1 MTTIDLNADLGEGM
15 ETDEAMMRQITSASI
30 ACGGHAGDPASM
42 RRSVELALAH
52 GVGIGAH
59 PSFADKAN
67 FGRVRLDLPA
77 YELSRQV
84 GRQVAALI
92 EVATHAGAEVKYVK
106 LHGALANL
114 AASDRATADV
124 VFRAVARL
132 FPKLIVLAIEGSRQV
147 EAAEAEGL
155 KVVLEAYAD
164 RAYLADGTLVARTEA
179 GAVLTDEA
187 AVVRQAVRIAREGRI
202 AIIDGTEIAT
212 AAGSI
217 CLHGDSPG
225 AARLAGA
232 VRRALQRAGLEIAT
246 FA

>member
-15 ETDEAMMRQITSASI
+15 DSDEAMMRQITSASI

-42 RRSVELALAH
+42 RRAVELALAN
-52 GVGIGAH
+52 GVCIGAH
-59 PSFADKAN
+59 PSYADKAN
-67 FGRVRLDLPA
+67 FGRVRLDLPSH
-77 YELSRQV
+77 ELSRQI

-92 EVATHAGAEVKYVK
+92 DAAERAGAEVKHFK

-132 FPKLIVLAIEGSRQV
+132 WPKLIVLAIEGSRQV

-155 KVVLEAYAD
+155 KVVIEAYAD

-179 GAVLTDEA
+179 GAVLTEEA
-187 AVVRQAVRIAREGRI
+187 AVVRQAVRIAREGSI
-202 AIIDGTEIAT
+202 VAADGTEIAT
-212 AAGSI
+212 AARSI
-217 CLHGDSPG
+217 CLHGDTPG

-232 VRRALQRAGLEIAT
+232 VRRALQRAGLEIVA